1 MPTFFFH
8 YNKPASK
15 HVGQPV
21 MSVHYKGQCLLVRD
35 VVCSVPVRSRHR
47 SRQPHVVMAGRG
59 SVRLDGDT
67 AYIEKETDH
76 AIC

>member
-1 MPTFFFH
+1 MPAFFFH

-15 HVGQPV
+15 QAGRPV
-21 MSVHYKGQCLLVRD
+21 LTLHHKGACLLVRNI
-35 VVCSVPVRSRHR
+35 VCSVPVRSRER
-47 SRQPHVVMAGRG
+47 SKQPHVVMAGRG

-76 AIC
+76 AIR